1 MPVFDEDDDN
11 HIPELPPSVTPKEL
25 DYRGITN
32 DLNMRRQAT
41 LSTHIRGSR
50 WVVDDCYLQ
59 ILGADMEPRALQA
72 SALEIHQQYKCV
84 KKVEFKV
91 IGAIPTQPTLDI
103 NSQEQESR
111 GQLNIYPNSVIPTL
125 YDHFTAR
132 LPDGRMGLFMFC
144 AAPEVSNLFELAG
157 YKAEFLLL
165 RWLTHEDENNFRRRT
180 QETYHFVR
188 DRIGTGVNPIITVD
202 EYAEWDHL
210 NAWRARIPELYMSR
224 FYNREYATLTVPD
237 QCSQTYDPFHAYFVQ
252 ALFGS
257 QLTGVQ
263 NGLNHIPVMDG
274 RAHNIMTLW
283 DMLLSL
289 DSHMLNQLEPKIPV
303 IPVSNFLGNPYLRGI
318 RYSGMH
324 KVVYLP
330 NPGWSDSG
338 STIYIPNGGDSRLE
352 PSPERGTR
360 FRSTLEQLFSDAV
373 IGAPYEHRPHPPM
386 AIRPLLYDDFYVL
399 SEHFYSHDTSSL
411 STLEKIVWDAL
422 ETSYVRPSDLLGLI
436 GEADNWPYL
445 EQFYYMPIL
454 FALIPAAT
462 RGI

>member
-1 MPVFDEDDDN
+1 MPVFEDDDN

-50 WVVDDCYLQ
+50 WVVDAYYSQ

-72 SALEIHQQYKCV
+72 STLEIHQQYKCIR
-84 KKVEFKV
+84 KVEFKV
-91 IGAIPTQPTLDI
+91 VGAIPNTPTLDV

-111 GQLNIYPNSVIPTL
+111 GQLNVYPNSVMPVL
-125 YDHFTAR
+125 NDHFTAR
-132 LPDGRMGLFMFC
+132 LPDGRMGLFMIC
-144 AAPEVSNLFELAG
+144 AAPEVSSTFELTG
-157 YKAEFLLL
+157 YKAEFILL
-165 RWLTHEDENNFRRRT
+165 RWLTRDDQENLRRKT

-202 EYAEWDHL
+202 EYAEWEHL
-210 NAWRARIPELYMSR
+210 NAWRNRIPELYLSR
-224 FYNREYATLTVPD
+224 FYNKEYATLTVPD
-237 QCSQTYDPFHAYFVQ
+237 QQATTYDPFHAYFVQ

-257 QLTGVQ
+257 QLCGVQ

-283 DMLLSL
+283 DMLLVM
-289 DSHMLNQLEPKIPV
+289 DAHMLNQLEPQIPV
-303 IPVSNFLGNPYLRGI
+303 ISSANFLGNPYLRGI
-318 RYSGMH
+318 RYSGMR
-324 KVVYLP
+324 KVVYP
-330 NPGWSDSG
+330 ANPQWSDPSSFG
-338 STIYIPNGGDSRLE
+338 YLPCDGESKLD
-352 PSPERGTR
+352 PSPARAVR
-360 FRSTLEQLFSDAV
+360 YRSTLEQLFSNPDL
-373 IGAPYEHRPHPPM
+373 GEPYLYRPKPTLD
-386 AIRPLLYDDFYVL
+386 IRPVLYDDFYVL

-411 STLEKIVWDAL
+411 SVLEKIVWDAL
-422 ETSYVRPSDLLGLI
+422 ETSYVLPSDLLSLI
-436 GEADNWPYL
+436 HESESWPYL

-454 FALIPAAT
+454 YALIPAAT